1 MPNPKQSSWRRFAVT
16 IGAAGLIVA
25 VTSLAA
31 VAIARTLTL
40 QVDRS
45 AKVTNAVTH
54 KTRTE
59 SIVLN
64 SSARAVY
71 DLTGDRRGHAECT
84 KANGCFGFWPPVTVS
99 SPKKLSKAS
108 SIKGKLGTWHRN
120 GFFQVTL
127 NGHPLYTFS
136 LDHQKRAATGEG
148 LNTFGGFWHV
158 IRPATTKVAPGGAMP
173 GSSSTSTTSTSSP
186 CLYPPC

>member
-1 MPNPKQSSWRRFAVT
+1 MPKPKKSPWRRFAVT
-16 IGAAGLIVA
+16 IGTAALIVA

-31 VAIARTLTL
+31 EAIARALTL

-45 AKVTNAVTH
+45 AKVTNMVTH
-54 KTRTE
+54 TTRTE

-64 SSARAVY
+64 SSGRAVY

-84 KANGCFGFWPPVTVS
+84 QANGCFGFWPPVTVS
-99 SPKKLSKAS
+99 SPRNLSKAVG
-108 SIKGKLGTWHRN
+108 IKGKLGTWRRN

-136 LDHQKRAATGEG
+136 LDHKKRAATGEG
-148 LNTFGGFWHV
+148 LHTFGGFWHV
-158 IRPATTKVAPGGAMP
+158 IRPARTRVSSGGAMSGP
-173 GSSSTSTTSTSSP
+173 STTSTTTSAAP